1 MDTFESDRIIAE
13 LLEKAEKDRDFPLKE
28 KLKILLVDRKIP
40 YIPVTTKIESLCTL
54 GTGVFGVVELIN
66 YQKKLYAHKRARQK
80 TREQR
85 NSILDEGI
93 KLSDIN
99 QRHPNIQRLNFI
111 NLHTNGIVID
121 YCSNGSLDAFV
132 RGTNLDYT
140 LVNVLHWG
148 YQLADALS
156 FLHSNNI
163 IHRDVKMQNILL
175 KDNYQTLVLT
185 DYGTATQLG
194 KSWMTDNVGT
204 PITMAP
210 EVFAY
215 NQYAEQCDTYS
226 WSIVFWQLITKQLLP
241 YGNNGKG
248 FLISVVRDKLRPDRI
263 NHCPELFLALMYRAW
278 HSDPNERPKLSFI
291 KKVLRLILNELP
303 EPKQTYTDEMANGIQ
318 YRWLNTYKLSKKY
331 LPHKPRPDDQKSI
344 NLYEEHLAAM
354 ERIIKM
360 QQDLSELQKRK
371 EKIDEY
377 EEILNANQQLQ
388 ESINELRSKIVDAK
402 GK

>member
-40 YIPVTTKIESLCTL
+40 YIP
-54 GTGVFGVVELIN
+54 
-66 YQKKLYAHKRARQK
+66 KLYAHKRARQK

-204 PITMAP
+204 P
-210 EVFAY
+210 
-215 NQYAEQCDTYS
+215 
-226 WSIVFWQLITKQLLP
+226 
-241 YGNNGKG
+241 
-248 FLISVVRDKLRPDRI
+248 
-263 NHCPELFLALMYRAW
+263 
-278 HSDPNERPKLSFI
+278 
-291 KKVLRLILNELP
+291 
-303 EPKQTYTDEMANGIQ
+303 
-318 YRWLNTYKLSKKY
+318 
-331 LPHKPRPDDQKSI
+331 
-344 NLYEEHLAAM
+344 
-354 ERIIKM
+354 
-360 QQDLSELQKRK
+360 
-371 EKIDEY
+371 
-377 EEILNANQQLQ
+377 
-388 ESINELRSKIVDAK
+388 
-402 GK
+402 

>member
-204 PITMAP
+204 PNDLM
-210 EVFAY
+210 
-215 NQYAEQCDTYS
+215 
-226 WSIVFWQLITKQLLP
+226 LI
-241 YGNNGKG
+241 
-248 FLISVVRDKLRPDRI
+248 
-263 NHCPELFLALMYRAW
+263 
-278 HSDPNERPKLSFI
+278 
-291 KKVLRLILNELP
+291 
-303 EPKQTYTDEMANGIQ
+303 
-318 YRWLNTYKLSKKY
+318 
-331 LPHKPRPDDQKSI
+331 
-344 NLYEEHLAAM
+344 
-354 ERIIKM
+354 
-360 QQDLSELQKRK
+360 
-371 EKIDEY
+371 
-377 EEILNANQQLQ
+377 
-388 ESINELRSKIVDAK
+388 
-402 GK
+402 

>member
-1 MDTFESDRIIAE
+1 MDTSETDRTIAE
-13 LLEKAEKDRDFPLKE
+13 LLEKAEKDRDFTLKE
-28 KLKILLVDRKIP
+28 KLKILLADRKIP
-40 YIPVTTKIESLCTL
+40 YIPITTKIESLCPL
-54 GTGVFGVVELIN
+54 GNGVFGVVELIN

-303 EPKQTYTDEMANGIQ
+303 QSKQNYTDEMANDIQ
-318 YRWLNTYKLSKKY
+318 YRWLHTYKLLKKY

-354 ERIIKM
+354 ERIIKI
-360 QQDLSELQKRK
+360 QQDLSELQERK
-371 EKIDEY
+371 GKIDDY
-377 EEILNANQQLQ
+377 EQVLNANQQL
-388 ESINELRSKIVDAK
+388 EETINELRSKIVDAK